1 MYGVTKEQTQ
11 KFMQHIIDTN
21 GNPSSK
27 VARECNL
34 EGFFNELCMRNIPK
48 ERMVS
53 VAQEY
58 IRRRENK

>member
-34 EGFFNELCMRNIPK
+34 EGFFNELCMRNISK

-58 IRRRENK
+58 IRRQSK